1 VEACISSCYEPL
13 NIRTR
18 SIILHYE
25 NLNTPPSNANVQN
38 GQEIGQG
45 GELLEEVVPAVL
57 PDCLHDEVGK
67 RRALAVFFRQEEV

>member
-1 VEACISSCYEPL
+1 MIYAKPCIQRGGSMYFVCYHEPP

-18 SIILHYE
+18 LIILHYE
-25 NLNTPPSNANVQN
+25 NLNTPPSKAKVQS

-67 RRALAVFFRQEEV
+67 